1 MVRTLDAATL
11 LSAWEA
17 AEMVPELRR
26 PAVLL
31 GALLP
36 EQSCDEWA
44 LSPLGERDR
53 QLIRLRHAWFGGQ
66 IETVATCPQCGERM
80 DVAFQTNDILAPAAR
95 AAPLHVTVAGE
106 EIRFRLPNSQ
116 DLLEAAKLGT
126 REMRTRLLALC
137 VANAGT
143 LSAEAEALV
152 VEAMAKADPQA
163 DVRVSVRC
171 AACECETAMAF
182 DVAAHL
188 WEEIVDWA
196 AELLKEIHVL
206 ASAYG
211 WSERD
216 VLAMSA
222 LRRRAY
228 LQRIEA

>member
-17 AEMVPELRR
+17 AETVPDLRR
-26 PAVLL
+26 PAVIL

-36 EQSCDEWA
+36 DRSCEEWA
-44 LSPLGERDR
+44 LSPIGERDR
-53 QLIRLRHAWFGGQ
+53 QLIQIREAWFGGQ
-66 IETVATCPQCGERM
+66 FETVATCPQCGGRM
-80 DVAFQTNDILAPAAR
+80 DVAFRTSDILAPAADEQ
-95 AAPLHVTVAGE
+95 PLHVTVAGE
-106 EIRFRLPNSQ
+106 EIWFRLPNSQ
-116 DLLEAAKLGT
+116 DLLEAARVGT
-126 REMRTRLLALC
+126 AEMRTRLLALC

-163 DVRVSVRC
+163 DIRVSVRC
-171 AACECETAMAF
+171 AACERESALAF

-188 WEEIVDWA
+188 WEEIGDWA
-196 AELLKEIHVL
+196 ARLLNEVHVL
-206 ASAYG
+206 ASVYG